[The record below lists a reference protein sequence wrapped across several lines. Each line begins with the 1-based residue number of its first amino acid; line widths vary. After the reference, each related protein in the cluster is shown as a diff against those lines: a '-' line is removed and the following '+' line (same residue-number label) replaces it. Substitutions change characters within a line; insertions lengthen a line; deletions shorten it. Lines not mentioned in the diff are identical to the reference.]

1 MDKLPYEVQT
11 SSKKLLKKI
20 YAAFPGSDA
29 PDILSDIEAFARK
42 CMECAGHS
50 GYDLD
55 LALNVIVSNLGT
67 AKTYAETMIRNGSA
81 FDSRRIEPEAALKE
95 TVDLARN
102 IIDKLDLVLN
112 FVERVR
118 EETKEVKGLAHH
130 V

>member
-1 MDKLPYEVQT
+1 MNKLPYEVQT
-11 SSKKLLKKI
+11 SSRKFLKKI

-29 PDILSDIEAFARK
+29 PDLLSDIEAFARK

-55 LALNVIVSNLGT
+55 TALDIIVSNLGT
-67 AKTYAETMIRNGSA
+67 VKTQ
-81 FDSRRIEPEAALKE
+81 IEELVKNEGEHPFTE
-95 TVDLARN
+95 TVAIGMKAVSR
-102 IIDKLDLVLN
+102 IDMVLN